1 MIDIRHKKIYKERQA
16 GRKEGRKEGKTEII
30 YEREKLR

>member
-1 MIDIRHKKIYKERQA
+1 MIDIRNKKIHK